1 MAARTIPVRAA
12 MFCNQY
18 SVYAAAQLMGERAVF
33 AIPLPAIIRSAIQ
46 ICTCIPR
53 WTLHLGENIFLIV

>member
-33 AIPLPAIIRSAIQ
+33 VIPLPAII
-46 ICTCIPR
+46 
-53 WTLHLGENIFLIV
+53 